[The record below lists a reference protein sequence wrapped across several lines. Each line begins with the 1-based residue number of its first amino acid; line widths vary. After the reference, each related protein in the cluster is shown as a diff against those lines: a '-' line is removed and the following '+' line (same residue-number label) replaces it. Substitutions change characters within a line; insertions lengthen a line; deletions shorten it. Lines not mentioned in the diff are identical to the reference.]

1 MELQFKL
8 SNDWKS
14 ENNNELQRLTTKPN
28 HAETVEDLM
37 PLVRISLMRGKPL
50 EFRHK
55 VGEIVYQTMVDTIN
69 VPPKDNFQII
79 SEHDENS
86 LIYDSEYLNIQRTD
100 GIVIIQITL
109 NEGRTVEL
117 KKVFYERLAERL
129 HKELEVRMED
139 VFISLVEIK
148 KENWSFGNGIA
159 QYAE

>member
-1 MELQFKL
+1 
-8 SNDWKS
+8 
-14 ENNNELQRLTTKPN
+14 
-28 HAETVEDLM
+28 M
-37 PLVRISLMRGKPL
+37 PLVRISLMKGKTAK
-50 EFRHK
+50 FRRM